1 MYGYKLGQKCLEN
14 RISISSAFVSSLNI
28 EDTNLMDSLVPDST
42 LQRVQ
47 VLKRFLTYRTVT
59 KMAIPMLLQ
68 NILAQLWIECMN
80 VHCTYLCST

>member
-42 LQRVQ
+42 LQRVS
-47 VLKRFLTYRTVT
+47 VFRRFLAYRTFT
-59 KMAIPMLLQ
+59 KMAIQMLLQ
-68 NILAQLWIECMN
+68 NIFGPIVE
-80 VHCTYLCST
+80 